1 MTGRVIGCYLIVF
14 GLTLSLPAC
23 TDLADVLCRPAGQ
36 CPNAP
41 DGINKAH

>member
-1 MTGRVIGCYLIVF
+1 MGFWLVGF
-14 GLTLSLPAC
+14 GLTLMLPAC

-41 DGINKAH
+41 DGINKTH